1 MKKLTTLLLAGCVS
15 SAFAQDL
22 TSKKGEQML
31 PEEKDWAIGIDAT
44 PFLDYMGNF
53 FGKTTTNNAPT
64 FNFLNYNQTITGKY
78 FVDAQTAY
86 RASLRIGLGSN
97 TQRNMVADRY
107 FVAPQVAN
115 PTDPNVTTGYPSA
128 APLKENSWKQS
139 RTNIGLAVGMEKR
152 RGKTR
157 LQGYYGAELGIN
169 FSSSKDKYTYG
180 NALSTD
186 TAGANFPVYVENA
199 DNMGNNLTFFTQ
211 NQIPGI
217 ITSPNSTNVNARVT
231 ERKNGAIFSFGV
243 RAFVG
248 VEYFILPKISLGG
261 EFGWG
266 LALSTGGKSKTT
278 YESMGQAGS
287 ANAPSEVVDKT
298 TIEGAKQ
305 GAFQLDTDNSNSIF
319 GPSASLRLNFHF

>member
-15 SAFAQDL
+15 GAFAQDL

-31 PEEKDWAIGIDAT
+31 PEEKDWAIGVDAT
-44 PFLDYMGNF
+44 PFLQYMGNF

-64 FNFLNYNQTITGKY
+64 FNFLTYNQTITGKY
-78 FVDAQTAY
+78 FVSAQTAY

-97 TQRNMVADRY
+97 TSREMVSDRAY
-107 FVAPQVAN
+107 VAPG
-115 PTDPNVTTGYPSA
+115 PNASTGYPSA
-128 APLKENSWKQS
+128 PAMKENVWKQS
-139 RTNIGLAVGMEKR
+139 QTNIGLAVGIEKR

-169 FSSSKDKYTYG
+169 FSSSKDKFTYG

-186 TAGANFPVYVENA
+186 TAGAAFPIYVSTD
-199 DNMGNNLTFFTQ
+199 DNMGAGNVTTLG
-211 NQIPGI
+211 IPGI
-217 ITSPNSTNVNARVT
+217 ITPGGTTVNARVT
-231 ERKNGAIFSFGV
+231 ERKNGAVFAVGV

-266 LALSTGGKSKTT
+266 LALATGGKTKTT
-278 YESMGQAGS
+278 YESIGNGGTAATPVEQVGT
-287 ANAPSEVVDKT
+287 T
-298 TIEGAKQ
+298 TIEGSKQ
-305 GAFQLDTDNSNSIF
+305 GFFELDTDNANSIF